1 MTGQEAGSKRW
12 DVKVQI
18 VKDILSA
25 NEQIALENRQLFDE
39 KGVFVLNVMAAPGAG
54 KTSLIE
60 CTIEA
65 LRERLRIGVIEGDV
79 ASTIDADRIAR
90 LGIPAVQINTGGGCH
105 LDANM
110 VRVALPRLSLD
121 ETDLLLIENVGNLIC
136 PTGFALGEHLKVM
149 IASTPEGDDK
159 PYKYPGMF
167 SAVDVLVLNK
177 VDLLPLLEFDLDYFR
192 RGVEALNPD
201 VAFFPVSCKTGE
213 GVQTWAKWLLATQG
227 MAQQSPGSTTGV
239 LSPSRLP
246 TFSQTNQI

>member
-1 MTGQEAGSKRW
+1 M
-12 DVKVQI
+12 KVEI

-25 NEQIALENRQLFDE
+25 NEQIAQENRRLFDE
-39 KGVFVLNVMAAPGAG
+39 
-54 KTSLIE
+54 
-60 CTIEA
+60 A
-65 LRERLRIGVIEGDV
+65 LRDRLRIGVIDGDV

-90 LGIPAVQINTGGGCH
+90 LGIPAVQINTGGTCH

-192 RGVEALNPD
+192 RGVEALNPN
-201 VAFFPVSCKTGE
+201 VVFFLVSCKTGE
-213 GVQTWAKWLLATQG
+213 RVPEWTEWLVERCQAG
-227 MAQQSPGSTTGV
+227 
-239 LSPSRLP
+239 
-246 TFSQTNQI
+246 